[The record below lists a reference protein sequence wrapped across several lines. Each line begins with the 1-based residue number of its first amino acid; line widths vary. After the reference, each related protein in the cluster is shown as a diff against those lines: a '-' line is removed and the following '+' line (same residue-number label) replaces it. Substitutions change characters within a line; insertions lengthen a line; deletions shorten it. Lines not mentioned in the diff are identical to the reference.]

1 MLKKSNENDDNFT
14 NFTIQLDVKNIN
26 GKEEID
32 FKFKIW
38 ELIDNKVEK
47 SSNEF
52 YITLNIEDKN
62 QTLEKINT
70 FSYYQK
76 VITNFITYIKNT
88 SKINNPKVL
97 VETSQFINVPEENL
111 YKTKNKNKIW
121 IMIFTFLIIIFYLEY
136 KILLIEYND
145 HLFIYHKYAIKSY
158 QINFFYCTF
167 LYCH

>member
-1 MLKKSNENDDNFT
+1 MIE
-14 NFTIQLDVKNIN
+14 
-26 GKEEID
+26 
-32 FKFKIW
+32 
-38 ELIDNKVEK
+38 NKVEK

-62 QTLEKINT
+62 KTLEKINT

-121 IMIFTFLIIIFYLEY
+121 IIIFTFLIIIFYLEY
-136 KILLIEYND
+136 KILLIKYKD

-158 QINFFYCTF
+158 QIDFFL
-167 LYCH
+167 LYIFILSLAVLFFSLH

>member
-1 MLKKSNENDDNFT
+1 M
-14 NFTIQLDVKNIN
+14 
-26 GKEEID
+26 
-32 FKFKIW
+32 
-38 ELIDNKVEK
+38 
-47 SSNEF
+47 
-52 YITLNIEDKN
+52 
-62 QTLEKINT
+62 
-70 FSYYQK
+70 
-76 VITNFITYIKNT
+76 ITNFITYIKNT